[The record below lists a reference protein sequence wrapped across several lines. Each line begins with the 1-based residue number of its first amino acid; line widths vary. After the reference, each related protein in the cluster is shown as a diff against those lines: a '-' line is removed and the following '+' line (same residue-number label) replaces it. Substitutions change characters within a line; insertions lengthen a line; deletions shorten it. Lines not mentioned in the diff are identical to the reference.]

1 MTAPAAV
8 SDPEQLRREKEAR
21 ALRKARRKVRE
32 AAGEIRELNI
42 VAMMDMMTIILVFL
56 LKSYQA
62 SAINVNMS
70 ADLTVPQST
79 TQLHPQENITVT
91 VSQREVA
98 VNDRRVVDVKGGLIP
113 AAAKEGQRAEAFY
126 VGAIYDALK
135 KEVDKQKYIARYNK
149 DAPAPDANRPPTIP
163 LRGDGKYDY
172 ASLSEQMK
180 KIKEQFPNETAVI
193 LSADPDVVYDVL
205 IQTMDACREA
215 SVKGPDGKIE
225 RKPLFYDVSLSL
237 VG

>member
-1 MTAPAAV
+1 MPNAHARRPSA
-8 SDPEQLRREKEAR
+8 EELRREKEAR
-21 ALRKARRKVRE
+21 NYRKARRKVRE
-32 AAGEIRELNI
+32 AEGEIRELNI

-149 DAPAPDANRPPTIP
+149 DAPFAGRINVVVDRKIP
-163 LRGDGKYDY
+163 YRTL
-172 ASLSEQMK
+172 M
-180 KIKEQFPNETAVI
+180 
-193 LSADPDVVYDVL
+193 DVL
-205 IQTMDACREA
+205 YTAGQAELGEYKFMVLKND
-215 SVKGPDGKIE
+215 
-225 RKPLFYDVSLSL
+225 
-237 VG
+237 